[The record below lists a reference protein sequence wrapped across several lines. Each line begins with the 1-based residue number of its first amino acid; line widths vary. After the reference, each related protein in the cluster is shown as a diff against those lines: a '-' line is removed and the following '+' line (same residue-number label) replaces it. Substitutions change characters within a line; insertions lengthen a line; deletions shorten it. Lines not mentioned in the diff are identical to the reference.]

1 MQRKKWKVLLIL
13 FTVGIIATGFVVN
26 DQIQKSELQS
36 EKLRIEAEQ
45 KKEQEAVEEQKKREA
60 EKAAEEAKKLE
71 EEAKAK
77 AEAEAKAAEE
87 ARVKLEAIE
96 QNTYYVNLGGA
107 NLLAEA
113 STSSKVLKKIPAK
126 LGLFASDYIKNE
138 SGEIIY
144 LQVKENVD
152 STEALGFVAF
162 SAVRKSLTTF
172 IDNPFEDADYTAQVK
187 NGSFES
193 NPKIDVKGI
202 FVTGNTAQSQRM
214 DEMIKLIDDTAL
226 NAIVI
231 DVKDDVGYLLFKSEA
246 AAKYN
251 PNAND
256 KVYID
261 DIKAFVAKMKEHNIY
276 LIARIVSFKSPF
288 YAQNHPDR
296 AIVYKESG
304 KLYTDSDRLP
314 WVSPHDRIMWE
325 YNVEIAKEA
334 AELGFNEIQFDY
346 VRFPAIANTESID
359 YRNVTDESQ
368 TATIQNFLKYAYEA
382 LKPYEVYISA
392 DVFGWAATATGG
404 IGIGQHWEAV
414 SNVVDYIS
422 PMMYPSHYGPN
433 TFGLPVP
440 DAYPY
445 ETIDRSV
452 KDAINRNKNLYTPAG
467 IRPWI
472 QDFTATWVS
481 GYIPYRTKEV
491 KAQIEALKDNGINEY
506 LVWNA
511 GNYYREKAFIE

>member
-1 MQRKKWKVLLIL
+1 MQRRKWKYLLIL
-13 FTVGIIATGFVVN
+13 FTVGIIATGFMVT
-26 DQIQKSELQS
+26 DQIQKADIQKEQMRL
-36 EKLRIEAEQ
+36 ENEQ
-45 KKEQEAVEEQKKREA
+45 KQALEEQKRIEE
-60 EKAAEEAKKLE
+60 EKAAEEVKRIE
-71 EEAKAK
+71 EAAKAK
-77 AEAEAKAAEE
+77 AEAEAKAIEE
-87 ARVKLEAIE
+87 ERLKREDIKKNTFYVKL
-96 QNTYYVNLGGA
+96 GGT
-107 NLLAEA
+107 NLLSEA
-113 STSSKVLKKIPAK
+113 NTASKVIKKISAK
-126 LGLFASDYIKNE
+126 TGLYASDYIKNDA
-138 SGEIIY
+138 GEITF
-144 LQVKENVD
+144 LAVKENSESPDVLGYVAYSNMVD
-152 STEALGFVAF
+152 
-162 SAVRKSLTTF
+162 SLTTF
-172 IDNPFEDADYTAQVK
+172 IENPFDDADYSPQVK

-202 FVTGNTAQSQRM
+202 FVTGNTAQSERM
-214 DEMIKLIDDTAL
+214 DEMIALIDETAL

-231 DVKDDVGYLLFKSEA
+231 DVKDDVGYLLFSSVA

-261 DIKAFVAKMKEHNIY
+261 DIKAFVAKLKEHDIY

-296 AIVYKESG
+296 AIVYKDSG

-314 WVSPHDRIMWE
+314 WVSPHDRTMWE

-346 VRFPAIANTESID
+346 VRFPAIGNPEAIN
-359 YRNVTDESQ
+359 YRNETDESQ
-368 TATIQNFLKYAYEA
+368 TATIQNFLKYAYEE

-452 KDAINRNKNLYTPAG
+452 KDAIDRNKNLYTPAG
-467 IRPWI
+467 IRPWL
-472 QDFTATWVS
+472 QDFTATWVE

-506 LVWNA
+506 LMWNA
-511 GNYYREKAFIE
+511 GNYYRKNAFIE

>member
-1 MQRKKWKVLLIL
+1 MQRKKWKILLII
-13 FTVGIIATGFVVN
+13 FTVGIIATGFMVN
-26 DQIQKSELQS
+26 DQIQKAEIQS
-36 EKLRIEAEQ
+36 EKLRIETEQ
-45 KKEQEAVEEQKKREA
+45 KEALEKIEEQKKIDVQ
-60 EKAAEEAKKLE
+60 KAIEEAKRIE
-71 EEAKAK
+71 DAAKAK
-77 AEAEAKAAEE
+77 VEAEAKAVESARIKREE
-87 ARVKLEAIE
+87 IE
-96 QNTYYVNLGGA
+96 KNTYYVNLGGA
-107 NLLAEA
+107 NLLVEA
-113 STSSKVLKKIPAK
+113 QASSKVLKKIPAK
-126 LGLFASDYIKNE
+126 TGLYATNQIKNE
-138 SGEIIY
+138 AGEIAY
-144 LQVKENVD
+144 LEVKENVD
-152 STEALGFVAF
+152 AKDVLGYVTYA
-162 SAVRKSLTTF
+162 SVRKSLTTF
-172 IDNPFEDADYTAQVK
+172 IENPFADADYAPQSK
-187 NGSFES
+187 HASFQS

-202 FVTGNTAQSQRM
+202 FVTGNTAQSERI
-214 DEMIKLIDDTAL
+214 DEMIALIDETAL
-226 NAIVI
+226 NAMVI

-261 DIKAFVAKMKEHNIY
+261 DIKAFVAKMKAHNIY
-276 LIARIVSFKSPF
+276 LIARIVTFKSPF

-296 AIVYKESG
+296 AIIYKDSG

-314 WVSPHDRIMWE
+314 WVSPHDRVMWE

-346 VRFPAIANTESID
+346 VRFPAIANPESID
-359 YRNVTDESQ
+359 YRNETDESQ

-382 LKPYEVYISA
+382 LAPYEVYISA

-452 KDAINRNKNLYTPAG
+452 KDAIDRNKNIVTPAG

-472 QDFTATWVS
+472 QDFTATWVE

-491 KAQIEALKDNGINEY
+491 KAQIDALRDNGINEY

-511 GNYYREKAFIE
+511 GNYYRKNAFLE

>member
-1 MQRKKWKVLLIL
+1 MQRKKWKYLLIL
-13 FTVGIIATGFVVN
+13 FTVGIIVTGFMVT
-26 DQIQKSELQS
+26 DQIQKAELQK
-36 EKLRIEAEQ
+36 EQLRIETEQ
-45 KKEQEAVEEQKKREA
+45 KKALEDQIKRDAEVAAGEARKI
-60 EKAAEEAKKLE
+60 EEA
-71 EEAKAK
+71 AKAK
-77 AEAEAKAAEE
+77 AEAEEM
-87 ARVKLEAIE
+87 AIE
-96 QNTYYVNLGGA
+96 TARIKREDIEKNTYYVKLGGT
-107 NLLAEA
+107 NLLSEA
-113 STSSKVLKKIPAK
+113 SASSKVIKKIPAK
-126 LGLFASDYIKNE
+126 TGLYASDYIKNE
-138 SGEIIY
+138 AGETVY
-144 LQVKENVD
+144 LAVKENAETSDVI
-152 STEALGFVAF
+152 GYVA
-162 SAVRKSLTTF
+162 SSSMIDSLTSF
-172 IDNPFEDADYTAQVK
+172 IENPFDDADYTPQVK
-187 NGSFES
+187 NESFES

-202 FVTGNTAQSQRM
+202 FVTGNTAQSDRM
-214 DEMIKLIDDTAL
+214 DEMIALIDETAL

-231 DVKDDVGYLLFKSEA
+231 DVKDDVGYLLFPSVA

-261 DIKAFVAKMKEHNIY
+261 DIKAFVAKLKEHDIY
-276 LIARIVSFKSPF
+276 LIARIVAFKSPF
-288 YAQNHPDR
+288 YALNHPDR
-296 AIVYKESG
+296 AIVYKDSG

-334 AELGFNEIQFDY
+334 ADLGFNEIQFDY
-346 VRFPAIANTESID
+346 VRFPAIGNPEAID
-359 YRNVTDESQ
+359 YRNETDESQ
-368 TATIQNFLKYAYEA
+368 SATIQNFLKYAYEE
-382 LKPYEVYISA
+382 LKSYEVYVSA

-472 QDFTATWVS
+472 QDFTATWVE
-481 GYIPYRTKEV
+481 GYIPYRTREV
-491 KAQIEALKDNGINEY
+491 KAQIDALRDNGINEY

-511 GNYYREKAFIE
+511 GNYYRKNAFIE

>member
-1 MQRKKWKVLLIL
+1 MQRKKWKYLLIL
-13 FTVGIIATGFVVN
+13 FTVGIIATGFMVN
-26 DQIQKSELQS
+26 DQIQKADIQKEQMRL
-36 EKLRIEAEQ
+36 ENEQ
-45 KKEQEAVEEQKKREA
+45 KQALEEQKRLEA
-60 EKAAEEAKKLE
+60 EKAAEEAKKIE
-71 EEAKAK
+71 EAAKAK
-77 AEAEAKAAEE
+77 AEAEAKAMEAE
-87 ARVKLEAIE
+87 RLKLEDIKK
-96 QNTYYVNLGGA
+96 NTYYVKLGGT
-107 NLLAEA
+107 NLLSEA
-113 STSSKVLKKIPAK
+113 NTASKVIKKIPAK
-126 LGLFASDYIKNE
+126 TGLYASDYIKNDV
-138 SGEIIY
+138 GEIAFMA
-144 LQVKENVD
+144 VKEN
-152 STEALGFVAF
+152 SEATEVLGYVAY
-162 SAVRKSLTTF
+162 SSMIDSLTTF
-172 IDNPFEDADYTAQVK
+172 IDNPFDDADYTPQAK

-202 FVTGNTAQSQRM
+202 FVTGNTAQSERM
-214 DEMIKLIDDTAL
+214 DEMIALIDETAL

-231 DVKDDVGYLLFKSEA
+231 DVKDDVGYLLFSSVA

-261 DIKAFVAKMKEHNIY
+261 DIKAFVAKLKEHDIY

-296 AIVYKESG
+296 AIVYKDSG

-346 VRFPAIANTESID
+346 VRFPAIGNPEAIN
-359 YRNVTDESQ
+359 YRNETDESQ
-368 TATIQNFLKYAYEA
+368 TATIQNFLKYAYEE

-452 KDAINRNKNLYTPAG
+452 KDAIERNKNLYTPAG

-472 QDFTATWVS
+472 QDFTATWVE

-491 KAQIEALKDNGINEY
+491 RAQIEALKDNGINEY

-511 GNYYREKAFIE
+511 GNYYRKNAFIE

>member
-1 MQRKKWKVLLIL
+1 MQRKKWKILLIL
-13 FTVGIIATGFVVN
+13 FTVGIIATGFVMSN
-26 DQIQKSELQS
+26 QIQKVQQQN
-36 EKLRIEAEQ
+36 EKLRIETEQ
-45 KKEQEAVEEQKKREA
+45 KEAIEAQQKIEA
-60 EKAAEEAKKLE
+60 DKVAAEAKRIEA
-71 EEAKAK
+71 EAKAK
-77 AEAEAKAAEE
+77 AEAEAKEAEAA
-87 ARVKLEAIE
+87 RIKLEDINA
-96 QNTYYVNLGGA
+96 NTYFVNLGGA
-107 NLLAEA
+107 NLLSEA
-113 STSSKVLKKIPAK
+113 NASSKVHKKLPAK
-126 LGLFASDYIKNE
+126 TSLYVSQTIKNE
-138 SGEIIY
+138 AGEPTY
-144 LQVKENVD
+144 LEVKENID
-152 STEALGFVAF
+152 ASEILGFVAYA
-162 SAVRKSLTTF
+162 SVRKSLTTF
-172 IDNPFEDADYTAQVK
+172 IENPFDDADYTAQKK
-187 NGSFES
+187 NDSFES

-202 FVTGNTAQSQRM
+202 FVTGNTASSARM
-214 DEMIKLIDDTAL
+214 DEMIALIDETDL

-231 DVKDDVGYLLFKSEA
+231 DVKDDVGYLLYHSKA
-246 AAKYN
+246 AAQYN

-261 DIKAFVAKMKEHNIY
+261 DIEAFVAKMKAHNIY

-304 KLYTDSDRLP
+304 KLYTDSDKLP
-314 WVSPHDRIMWE
+314 WVSPHDRIMWA

-346 VRFPAIANTESID
+346 VRFPAIGNTAAID
-359 YRNVTDESQ
+359 YRNETDESQ
-368 TATIQNFLKYAYEA
+368 TATIQNFLKYAYEE
-382 LKPYEVYISA
+382 LSPYEVYVSA

-452 KDAINRNKNLYTPAG
+452 KDAINRNKNIYTPAG

-472 QDFTATWVS
+472 QDFTATWVE

-491 KAQIEALKDNGINEY
+491 KAQIKALRDNGIHEY

-511 GNYYREKAFIE
+511 GNYYRKNAFIE

>member
-1 MQRKKWKVLLIL
+1 MQRKKWKYLLIL
-13 FTVGIIATGFVVN
+13 FTVGIIVTGFMVT
-26 DQIQKSELQS
+26 DQIQKADVQKEQMRL
-36 EKLRIEAEQ
+36 ENEQ
-45 KKEQEAVEEQKKREA
+45 KLALEEEKRLEA
-60 EKAAEEAKKLE
+60 EKAAEEAKKIE
-71 EEAKAK
+71 EAAKAK
-77 AEAEAKAAEE
+77 AEAEAKAIEAERLKRE
-87 ARVKLEAIE
+87 DIKK
-96 QNTYYVNLGGA
+96 NTYYVKLGGT
-107 NLLAEA
+107 NLLSESNTA
-113 STSSKVLKKIPAK
+113 SKVIKKIPAK
-126 LGLFASDYIKNE
+126 TGLYASDYIKNDA
-138 SGEIIY
+138 GEIAF
-144 LQVKENVD
+144 LAVKENA
-152 STEALGFVAF
+152 EATDVLGYVAF
-162 SAVRKSLTTF
+162 SSMIDSLTTF
-172 IDNPFEDADYTAQVK
+172 IENPIDDADYSPQAK

-202 FVTGNTAQSQRM
+202 FVTGNTAQSERM
-214 DEMIKLIDDTAL
+214 DEMIALIDETAL

-231 DVKDDVGYLLFKSEA
+231 DVKDDVGYLLFSSVA
-246 AAKYN
+246 AEKYN

-261 DIKAFVAKMKEHNIY
+261 DIKAFVAKLKEHDIY

-296 AIVYKESG
+296 AIVYKDSG

-346 VRFPAIANTESID
+346 VRFPAIGNPEAIN
-359 YRNVTDESQ
+359 YRNETDESQ
-368 TATIQNFLKYAYEA
+368 TATIQNFLKYAYEE

-452 KDAINRNKNLYTPAG
+452 KDAIDRNKNLYTPAG

-472 QDFTATWVS
+472 QDFTATWVE

-511 GNYYREKAFIE
+511 GNYYRKNAFIE

>member
-1 MQRKKWKVLLIL
+1 MQRKKWKYLLIL
-13 FTVGIIATGFVVN
+13 FTVGIIATGFMVT
-26 DQIQKSELQS
+26 DQIQKADIQKEQM
-36 EKLRIEAEQ
+36 RIENEQ
-45 KKEQEAVEEQKKREA
+45 KQAIEEQKRLEA
-60 EKAAEEAKKLE
+60 EKAAEEAKKIE
-71 EEAKAK
+71 EAAKAK
-77 AEAEAKAAEE
+77 AEAEAKAIEAERLKRE
-87 ARVKLEAIE
+87 DIKKNTFYVKL
-96 QNTYYVNLGGA
+96 GGT

-113 STSSKVLKKIPAK
+113 NTASKVIKKIPAK
-126 LGLFASDYIKNE
+126 TGLYASDYIKNDA
-138 SGEIIY
+138 GEITF
-144 LQVKENVD
+144 LAVKENSESPDVLGYVAYSNMVD
-152 STEALGFVAF
+152 
-162 SAVRKSLTTF
+162 SLTTF
-172 IDNPFEDADYTAQVK
+172 IENPFDDADYSPQAK

-202 FVTGNTAQSQRM
+202 FVTGNTAQSERM
-214 DEMIKLIDDTAL
+214 DEMIALIDETAL

-231 DVKDDVGYLLFKSEA
+231 DVKDDVGYLLFSSVA

-261 DIKAFVAKMKEHNIY
+261 DIKAFVAKLKEHDIY

-296 AIVYKESG
+296 AIVYKDSG

-346 VRFPAIANTESID
+346 VRFPAIGNPEAIN
-359 YRNVTDESQ
+359 YRNDTDESQ
-368 TATIQNFLKYAYEA
+368 TATIQNFLKYAYEE

-440 DAYPY
+440 DAFPY

-452 KDAINRNKNLYTPAG
+452 KDAIDRNKNLYTPAG
-467 IRPWI
+467 IRPWL
-472 QDFTATWVS
+472 QDFTATWVE

-511 GNYYREKAFIE
+511 GNYYRKNAFIE